1 MRLSAR
7 ISAYIRQQHVGL
19 IALFLV
25 LAGGSA
31 YALDGSNTVFTD
43 DIVNGAVRSADLGV
57 ESVSSSRIVDGGVT
71 GADLAA
77 NAVSSAKVRDGT
89 IGAADLDTSAFDG
102 LASGRT
108 VYDAEAGTT
117 PATTVQGRFSVNL
130 ACDPGP
136 GTGVLQFTNLA
147 PGLMDVVTD
156 DSFADNAVYKELGQ
170 GEFQLVAAPTGQERA
185 SHVVFSYS
193 SDLSGDPLYGTV
205 EVDVVDRASDCY
217 YKLEAL
223 LNR

>member
-7 ISAYIRQQHVGL
+7 IRAYVRQQHVGL

-43 DIVNGAVRSADLGV
+43 DIVNGAVRQPDLGV
-57 ESVSSSRIVDGGVT
+57 GSVSSSRIVDGDVAGI
-71 GADLAA
+71 DLAP
-77 NAVSSAKVRDGT
+77 NAVTSAKVRDHT
-89 IGAADLDTSAFDG
+89 IQAADLDTSAVEG

-108 VYDAEAGTT
+108 VYDAEIGTT
-117 PATTVQGRFSVNL
+117 PDTTVQGRFSVNL

-136 GTGVLQFTNLA
+136 GTGVLRFTNFA

-156 DSFADNAVYKELGQ
+156 DSFATQAVYKELGQ
-170 GEFQLVAAPTGQERA
+170 GEFQSVAAPTGPGRA

-193 SDLSGDPLYGTV
+193 SDLFGDPLYGTV

-223 LNR
+223 LNK

>member
-1 MRLSAR
+1 MSLSAR
-7 ISAYIRQQHVGL
+7 IRAYVRQQHVGL
-19 IALFLV
+19 IALFFV

-43 DIVNGAVRSADLGV
+43 DIVSGAVRQSDLGV
-57 ESVSSSRIVDGGVT
+57 EAVSSSRIVDGGVA
-71 GADLAA
+71 GIDLAP
-77 NAVSSAKVRDGT
+77 NAVTSAKVRDHT
-89 IGAADLDTSAFDG
+89 IGADDLDASAVEG

-108 VYDAEAGTT
+108 IYDAEVGTT
-117 PATTVQGRFSVNL
+117 PATTIQGRFSVNL

-136 GTGVLQFTNLA
+136 GTGVLQFTNFA

-156 DSFADNAVYKELGQ
+156 DSFANNAVYKELGH
-170 GEFQLVAAPTGQERA
+170 GEFQSVAAPTGQERA

-193 SDLSGDPLYGTV
+193 SDLFGDPLYGTV
-205 EVDVVDRASDCY
+205 EVDVVDRSDDCY